1 MSRFIFSILMLG
13 LMATMPLKAQSY
25 YFPPLTGNT
34 WATTDAASLGW
45 NTTLIDELYDFLEE
59 QDTKAFMVLK
69 DGRIVM
75 EQYFGTFT
83 QDSLWYWASAGKSL
97 TSFMVGMAKDQGF
110 IDIMAPTSTYL
121 GQGWTSLTPA
131 QEAAITVRH
140 QLTMTTGL
148 DDGVSDVDCTD
159 PNCLQ
164 YLAAPGTRWAYHNA
178 PYTLLDEVMEAATG
192 QALNAFFT
200 NNVRSRTG
208 MVGFWLPV
216 GYNNVFF
223 SKART
228 MARFGSLMLNK
239 GIWNGDT
246 LLRDQAY
253 YTAMITPSQ
262 ALNPS
267 YGYLW
272 WLNGQTSFK
281 LPSSQLTFPGPL
293 IPTGP
298 ADMYCALGKNDQKL
312 YVIPSQKLVVVRLG
326 NPAGDDLNLVPITFD
341 RDLWERLSAIISP
354 TTALEDDQADLMTP
368 VLTVFPSPVREEL
381 NLKYTGPEPS
391 YIKIWN
397 TRGELVQEQT
407 FGSKITVGQLP
418 QGLYIISLHSGNG
431 SYLARKMWL
440 KV

>member
-1 MSRFIFSILMLG
+1 MSRFIFSVLILG
-13 LMATMPLKAQSY
+13 LLAATPLHAQSY
-25 YFPPLTGNT
+25 YFPPLTGNA

-45 NTTLIDELYDFLEE
+45 NTTLIADLYDFLEQ

-97 TSFMVGMAKDQGF
+97 TSFMVGMAQDQGLL
-110 IDIMAPTSTYL
+110 DITAPTSTYL
-121 GQGWTSLTPA
+121 GEGWTSLTPV

-148 DDGVSDVDCTD
+148 DDGVADVDCTD

-192 QALNAFFT
+192 QALNAFFA
-200 NNVRSRTG
+200 NQVRSRTG

-246 LLRDQAY
+246 LLHNQAY
-253 YTAMITPSQ
+253 HTAMTTPSQ
-262 ALNPS
+262 TLNPS

-281 LPSSQLTFPGPL
+281 LPSSQLTFPGPI

-354 TTALEDDQADLMTP
+354 TTALGEELSDETKPL
-368 VLTVFPSPVREEL
+368 LSVFPSPVREEL
-381 NLKYTGPEPS
+381 SLKYTGPEPS
-391 YIKIWN
+391 LAKIWD
-397 TRGELVQEQT
+397 TRGKLVQEQT
-407 FGSKITVGQLP
+407 FGGKINVGQLP
-418 QGLYIISLHSGNG
+418 QGVYIISLHRANG
-431 SYLARKMWL
+431 SYLARKMWV